1 MEEKTES
8 SIIAL
13 TKKFPALGYHIDVE
27 YDEDEEYEYEYE
39 DYDEDGEE
47 ITEVVEAKILKF
59 NEDKKKRKKRYLKQ
73 CVDYIFSEQSISDAK
88 IDNRAAD
95 NRSSKNKKKNV
106 LSLILTVIFAIGF
119 IGVCALLV
127 AHCNKCR
134 GSSVSWLGSY
144 GVGILYILLGA
155 VCLAL
160 CFFSFMQLTSNKVL
174 HKSDNEYSQ
183 SIREF
188 IDNIQE
194 IRSSVT
200 EQKNSLN
207 NKTLP
212 IKECCKELYSTLQ
225 KQYSSLLDV
234 RDWKHLDLVIFYFE
248 TRRADSVKESLQLVD
263 KEMQTRRIVK
273 TIQEASEQICSTIR
287 DGFVTLNNNITNC
300 FTALSNQLASQH
312 SRNLALLQGLTT
324 SVNLNNALQ
333 AKANKTSEQLMDD
346 VKHIRNYVFN

>member
-1 MEEKTES
+1 
-8 SIIAL
+8 
-13 TKKFPALGYHIDVE
+13 
-27 YDEDEEYEYEYE
+27 
-39 DYDEDGEE
+39 
-47 ITEVVEAKILKF
+47 
-59 NEDKKKRKKRYLKQ
+59 
-73 CVDYIFSEQSISDAK
+73 
-88 IDNRAAD
+88 
-95 NRSSKNKKKNV
+95 
-106 LSLILTVIFAIGF
+106 
-119 IGVCALLV
+119 
-127 AHCNKCR
+127 
-134 GSSVSWLGSY
+134 
-144 GVGILYILLGA
+144 
-155 VCLAL
+155 
-160 CFFSFMQLTSNKVL
+160 L